1 MEYYKSGLSSY
12 MDYDVLKGIYDD
24 IPESCYNRVV
34 VTDVELYENID
45 EILNIPN
52 LNALKISLSNAL
64 YKESIIA
71 QLSSIETLVKLE
83 LTSIDC
89 ETNTKLPQ
97 AIFELKS
104 LKILH
109 INNIHITEV
118 SESIGQLENLEE
130 LWIYHTG
137 LQYLPNNMSKLIK
150 LTHLGIE
157 ANDIRALPDTL
168 SALSELRTLDVF
180 CNSLS
185 SLHSSLS
192 KLPKLERLDA
202 LYNEALVEVPKE
214 LLLSDTLKKLMY

>member
-24 IPESCYNRVV
+24 IPDSCYNRVV

-45 EILNIPN
+45 KILNIPN
-52 LNALKISLSNAL
+52 LNALKISLSNAH
-64 YKESIIA
+64 YQESVIS
-71 QLSSIETLVKLE
+71 QLSSIKTLVKLE

-97 AIFELKS
+97 SIFALKS

-109 INNIHITEV
+109 INNIDITEL
-118 SESIGQLENLEE
+118 SESISQLENLEE
-130 LWIYHTG
+130 LWIYHTA
-137 LQYLPNNMSKLIK
+137 LKYLPSNISKLTK
-150 LTHLGIE
+150 LTHLGVE
-157 ANDIRALPDTL
+157 ANDIRVLPDTL

-180 CNSLS
+180 FNSLS
-185 SLHSSLS
+185 ALPVSLS

-202 LYNEALVEVPKE
+202 LYNEDLVEVPKE
-214 LLLSDTLKKLMY
+214 LLLSSTLKKFMY